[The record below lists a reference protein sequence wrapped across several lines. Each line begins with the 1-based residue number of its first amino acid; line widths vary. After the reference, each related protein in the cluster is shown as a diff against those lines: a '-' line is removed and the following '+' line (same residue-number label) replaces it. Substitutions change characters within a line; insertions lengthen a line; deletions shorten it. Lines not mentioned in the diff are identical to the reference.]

1 MQRICFLMEILPGQ
15 EEEYERRHAQV
26 WPELVAEL
34 RSAGVRKYTL
44 FRRGTQVIA
53 YAECEPD
60 AETAFAAVGRTEPNR
75 RWAQWFTDV
84 LAVHTDPDGRLV
96 EAHEVWHL
104 D

>member
-1 MQRICFLMEILPGQ
+1 MEILPGQ

-26 WPELVAEL
+26 WPELETEL
-34 RSAGVRKYTL
+34 RAAGVRNYTL
-44 FRRGTQVIA
+44 FRRGTHVFA

-60 AETAFAAVGRTEPNR
+60 AETAFGEVGKTEVNR

-84 LAVHTDPDGRLV
+84 LAVHTEADGRLV
-96 EAHEVWHL
+96 EAREVWHL